1 MSQPRFALLLF
12 SIAFAYLG
20 LSQVIAQRMDFRDL
34 DNAAQDI
41 RTKKMVSEE
50 TLARDRAVINATYPD
65 IKVAYS
71 RKGFGEADVNS
82 AVVTG
87 WKDFRLVRGD
97 REAFNEQ
104 AFRTYVNN
112 LGKIRIESEPVAA
125 TIEIDATPLENRT
138 NTTKWLPS
146 GTYRIV
152 LSKQGYISE
161 EARLTVVE
169 G

>member
-1 MSQPRFALLLF
+1 MGQRRFALLPF

-20 LSQVIAQRMDFRDL
+20 LSQAIAQNMDFRDL
-34 DNAAQDI
+34 DNAAQEI

-97 REAFNEQ
+97 RGAFSEQ
-104 AFRTYVNN
+104 AFKTYVDK
-112 LGKIRIESEPVAA
+112 LGKLRIKSKPAEA

-138 NTTKWLPS
+138 NTTKWLP
-146 GTYRIV
+146 T
-152 LSKQGYISE
+152 
-161 EARLTVVE
+161 
-169 G
+169 